1 MFKTKRNSKDYL
13 KKYRFYEKV
22 KRGKVKILGKNMD
35 SRKKVKTI
43 GRNMDSR
50 KKVRLSKE
58 KWILGRK

>member
-1 MFKTKRNSKDYL
+1 
-13 KKYRFYEKV
+13 
-22 KRGKVKILGKNMD
+22 MD

-58 KWILGRK
+58 IWILGKSKILGKNMDSMKKVKTIGINMDFRKK